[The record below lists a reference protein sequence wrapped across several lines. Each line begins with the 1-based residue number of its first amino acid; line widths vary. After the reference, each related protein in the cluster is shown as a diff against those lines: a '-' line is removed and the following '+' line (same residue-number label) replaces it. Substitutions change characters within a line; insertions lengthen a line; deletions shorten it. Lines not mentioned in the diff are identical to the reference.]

1 MGRALLGTLLMGSFK
16 EEGERTQ
23 VTFKGNGILGAMQ
36 VQTCFRPDM
45 ATGLQPDSTVALL
58 TCMLGTAVPNVV
70 CKNAFSDCYGASICV
85 LHTME
90 CSEEHMDI
98 MQYLQ

>member
-36 VQTCFRPDM
+36 VHM
-45 ATGLQPDSTVALL
+45 LL
-58 TCMLGTAVPNVV
+58 LCLNLVV
-70 CKNAFSDCYGASICV
+70 F
-85 LHTME
+85 L
-90 CSEEHMDI
+90 
-98 MQYLQ
+98 

>member
-36 VQTCFRPDM
+36 VQMPAFCSVFVLFCWGWYLCLHWLLRTGVAQPPVSRSARCIVTLLNCSNVCRP
-45 ATGLQPDSTVALL
+45 
-58 TCMLGTAVPNVV
+58 
-70 CKNAFSDCYGASICV
+70 KFW
-85 LHTME
+85 
-90 CSEEHMDI
+90 
-98 MQYLQ
+98 